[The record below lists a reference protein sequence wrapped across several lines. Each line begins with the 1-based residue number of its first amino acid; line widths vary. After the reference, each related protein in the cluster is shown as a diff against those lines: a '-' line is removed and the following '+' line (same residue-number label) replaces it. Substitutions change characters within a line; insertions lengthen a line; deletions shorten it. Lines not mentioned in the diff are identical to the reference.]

1 MKTFRLRI
9 CDATH
14 AEEFADV
21 VSFVGADAS
30 GAFGILAGHARFMT
44 ALNLGLAR
52 FRAAGGGWRYLA
64 LPGGIVYFCDGLLS
78 IGTRRYLLDD
88 DYARISSALQQR
100 LLAEEAALQRTKRSL
115 RSMEE
120 EILRRL
126 WEMARRGA
134 A

>member
-9 CDATH
+9 CDATR

-30 GAFGILAGHARFMT
+30 GAFGILAGHVRFMT
-44 ALNLGLAR
+44 ALNVGLAR

-64 LPGGIVYFCDGLLS
+64 LPGGIAYFRDGLLC

-88 DYARISSALQQR
+88 DYARISGALQQR
-100 LLAEEAALQRTKRSL
+100 LLAEEAGLQRTKRSL

-126 WEMARRGA
+126 WEMGRRGA